1 MDAVDPLLEEN
12 NGTFLWT
19 LDETG
24 ADVKKLTS
32 TEELP
37 DAALH
42 AQRFSARAGELVS
55 WLTGY
60 RDAAQIW
67 PERSQELTEAMAAV
81 DVVNGVFLDEIV

>member
-1 MDAVDPLLEEN
+1 M
-12 NGTFLWT
+12 
-19 LDETG
+19 
-24 ADVKKLTS
+24 KKLTG

-37 DAALH
+37 GAAQH
-42 AQRFSARAGELVS
+42 AQRFPAKTGDLVS

-60 RDAAQIW
+60 RDATQIW